1 MRCTVL
7 ASAHEEPSAEALRIA
22 ADIRPAMTSLYVA
35 YFRNAQH
42 SDLTGPQLSV
52 LHRLGFNGPTRISKL
67 AGDEGVRLP
76 TASNTVNQLEKRDL
90 VRRVRSEDDR
100 RGVTV
105 ELTDFGRAELERVG
119 AERTRSLAQM
129 LGTLDDGALHQL
141 DSLTG
146 VLNELARA
154 YAASAPS

>member
-1 MRCTVL
+1 V
-7 ASAHEEPSAEALRIA
+7 AAHDEPSAEAMRIA

-35 YFRNAQH
+35 YFRNAED

-52 LHRLGFNGPTRISKL
+52 LHRLGFSGPTRISRL
-67 AGDEGVRLP
+67 AAEEGVRLP
-76 TASNTVNQLEKRDL
+76 TASNTVNQLEKRNL
-90 VRRVRSEDDR
+90 VRRVRSVDDR
-100 RGVTV
+100 RGVSV

-129 LGTLDDGALHQL
+129 LSALDAEALEKL

-146 VLNELARA
+146 VLNDLARA
-154 YAASAPS
+154 YATGSAD

>member
-1 MRCTVL
+1 M
-7 ASAHEEPSAEALRIA
+7 AAHEDPSAEAMRIA

-67 AGDEGVRLP
+67 ASEEGVRLP

-90 VRRVRSEDDR
+90 VRRVRSVDDR
-100 RGVTV
+100 RGVSV
-105 ELTDFGRAELERVG
+105 ELTDFGRDELERVG

-129 LGTLDDGALHQL
+129 LSALDAEALEKL
-141 DSLTG
+141 DALTE
-146 VLNELARA
+146 VLNDLARA
-154 YAASAPS
+154 YAAGAPE